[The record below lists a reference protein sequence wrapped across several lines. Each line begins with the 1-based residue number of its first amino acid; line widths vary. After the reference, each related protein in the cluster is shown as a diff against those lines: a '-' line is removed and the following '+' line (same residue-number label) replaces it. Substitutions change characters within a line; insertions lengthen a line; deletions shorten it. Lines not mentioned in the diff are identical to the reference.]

1 MDYPI
6 IAAVNMENLPTRQLQ
21 NMRATLRGK
30 VVMKMSKRRLM
41 AFALKQ
47 CASKKAGVEQLV
59 PQLKGMPALLFTKEN
74 PFSLYKTLS
83 NNKSTAPIRGG
94 QVAPK
99 DIIVPAGAT
108 SFAPGPIIGQLGQV
122 GIAAGIDQGKVV
134 IKKDSLVAKA
144 GAIVKPELAS
154 ILTRLGIEPMEIG
167 LDVTAVYE
175 NGEIFSKDILSID
188 EKKFLENLM
197 QAHQWAFNLA
207 VEAGILNKD
216 TTEFMVCKAFND
228 AKALAVEQGIL
239 ADLVI
244 ADIIAKAH
252 NQMLAVA
259 CDLPDDAKSEEL
271 RNAAVA
277 VSSAGE
283 SSAPAAKEA
292 KKEDKKADESAAAI
306 GLGALF
312 G

>member
-1 MDYPI
+1 MAHVADSKKKVVAEYSKLIMDYPI

-41 AFALKQ
+41 AYALKQ
-47 CASKKAGVEQLV
+47 CAGKKAGVEQLV

-74 PFSLYKTLS
+74 PFSLYKTLEK
-83 NNKSTAPIRGG
+83 NKSNAPIKGG

-99 DIIVPAGAT
+99 DIVVPAGAT

-144 GAIVKPELAS
+144 GSVVKPELAS

-175 NGEIFSKDILSID
+175 NGSIFMKDVLAID
-188 EKKFLENLM
+188 EKKFMENLM

-207 VEAGILNKD
+207 VDAGIMNKD
-216 TTEFMVCKAFND
+216 TTEFMICKAFTD
-228 AKALAVEQGIL
+228 SKALAIEQGIL
-239 ADLVI
+239 ADLVVG
-244 ADIIAKAH
+244 DVLAKAH
-252 NQMLAVA
+252 SQMIALS
-259 CDLPDDAKSEEL
+259 CELPADAKSDDL
-271 RNAAVA
+271 KNV
-277 VSSAGE
+277 
-283 SSAPAAKEA
+283 
-292 KKEDKKADESAAAI
+292 
-306 GLGALF
+306 
-312 G
+312 